1 MGEYKIGYDPAF
13 HIVVV
18 NHDGHWSREQSD
30 RNIAAILAAC
40 DEHGTG
46 RVLIDHRRTTIDLD
60 TFTLFERGQ
69 ELTEPDVLPPIER
82 MAFLHPV
89 AKSDDYAF
97 FVLVMRNRG
106 MTVEAF
112 DDEAAACAWLA
123 AD

>member
-1 MGEYKIGYDPAF
+1 MVRHEGT
-13 HIVVV
+13 
-18 NHDGHWSREQSD
+18 WSREESNQKL
-30 RNIAAILAAC
+30 AAILAAC

-46 RVLIDHRRTTIDLD
+46 RVLIDHRRTMLDLD
-60 TFTLFERGQ
+60 TFRLFERGQ

-82 MAFLHPV
+82 MAFLHPP
-89 AKSDDYAF
+89 AKSEDYTF
-97 FVLVMRNRG
+97 FVLVMKNRG